1 MIAKT
6 RLDRVMTKSKILI
19 VDDHPII
26 RQGLM
31 RLISQEPDLQA
42 YEGADNVPDAFRQV
56 QEIRPDIVLVDISLK
71 DSHGIELISQIKEFD
86 VWKIIFP
93 CWAPGV

>member
-6 RLDRVMTKSKILI
+6 RFDRVMTKSKILI

-31 RLISQEPDLQA
+31 RLI
-42 YEGADNVPDAFRQV
+42 
-56 QEIRPDIVLVDISLK
+56 
-71 DSHGIELISQIKEFD
+71 
-86 VWKIIFP
+86 
-93 CWAPGV
+93 APGAGPRGLRRGGQRRRCVPAGSGNPAGYRAGGYFAQG